1 MQRNV
6 QIFIDDVTAEKISQ
20 TTVTGDYAH
29 LSEQVKPWLA
39 GFLANVKDDQLAQAT
54 LTTTH
59 EPAISFRLETS
70 VINLPL
76 ANLTEIGKVTEADA
90 TMPINLYMI
99 AESEALPSGLRI
111 DELGAATDVLA
122 DLTGAQTLLT
132 TWLTGQVDRLDQI
145 MAADEQTD

>member
-6 QIFIDDVTAEKISQ
+6 QTFIDDVTAENIST
-20 TTVTGDYAH
+20 TTVNGVYDQ
-29 LSEQVKPWLA
+29 LDQQVKPWLA
-39 GFLANVKDDQLAQAT
+39 AFLKNVAADQLAQAT

-76 ANLTEIGKVTEADA
+76 ANLTEIGKVTVADD
-90 TMPINLYMI
+90 TMPLNVYMI

-111 DELGAATDVLA
+111 DELGTVADVLA
-122 DLTGAQTLLT
+122 DQAGAEKLLT
-132 TWLTGQVDRLDQI
+132 TWLTGQIERLNQI
-145 MAADEQTD
+145 TEAEA

>member
-6 QIFIDDVTAEKISQ
+6 QAFIDDVQAEKLTQSTID
-20 TTVTGDYAH
+20 GDYQQ
-29 LSEQVKPWLA
+29 LTNQVQPWLN
-39 GFLANVKDDQLAQAT
+39 GFLSAVEADQLAQAT

-76 ANLTEIGKVTEADA
+76 ANLTEIGKVTVADD
-90 TMPINLYMI
+90 TMPIKLYMI

-122 DLTGAQTLLT
+122 DRTGAEQLLT
-132 TWLTGQVDRLDQI
+132 TWLTSQIARLDEI
-145 MAADEQTD
+145 TAADA

>member
-6 QIFIDDVTAEKISQ
+6 QTFIDDVTAEKISQ